1 MSIEIKSDILAK
13 ELNQGI
19 VPLGVPKAYQ
29 YDAAL
34 VEAARAAVNQGIDDI
49 SEMIDEHEETL
60 DTYTDTK
67 KTELDAFT
75 LTKKGELIASA
86 QASAD
91 AAAASAEAAAKIVDV
106 GVDSTLTT
114 PNAAAESKAVGDK
127 LKNINNSAI
136 QKYNAQINK
145 TYLDKNTQY
154 DTFLKLP
161 KNRIYMI
168 NENVPES
175 FGLPKK
181 MWGTL
186 LVYCPK
192 NSDDTSTGFTVY
204 RYNVDH
210 HEYYGLALE
219 DTTLSSF
226 KWISQQFSSFTDVT
240 SNILNLEVNKSYA
253 VTNPSNYA
261 ELGLPVN
268 GPGTLNIFRPSESES
283 TGWRVYEY
291 FVRNEIYMALC
302 YENETVE
309 TIPWKKIAFFDDK
322 ILKVL
327 GKDASPRNYENVISV
342 PNNTISP
349 TVNENGGGVEFGL
362 PVRGN
367 GTIVKCNPY
376 SETADGF
383 TNYRYSVLCTPNEA
397 YHYFALTSYNQNV
410 EEINWQ
416 KLNNFARGLIGLG
429 MGSKSV
435 VFIGDSIVEGY
446 GCSNYN
452 GGSNGSSGHL
462 IPNNVKTW
470 YRNTGNKCWA
480 NMMINYIISNYP
492 NTKACNN
499 AIGGFTTKQIFDNL
513 ETLTIDDDGNRA
525 NIAVLS
531 IGTNDVYNS
540 DKWNAITIYMTKII
554 RWLINRGIQ
563 PVILTN
569 SPLKIA
575 NAPAI
580 QSAIIRA
587 CDICGVPAHDLL
599 SRMNYYLWEHNIP
612 LNDVMNDNLHPNDQG
627 YEIMYNI
634 FKKILCL

>member
-19 VPLGVPKAYQ
+19 VPLGVPKAYK

-34 VEAARAAVNQGIDDI
+34 AEAARAAVNQGIDDI
-49 SEMIDEHEETL
+49 SKMIDGHEETL

-86 QASAD
+86 QSSAD

-106 GVDSTLTT
+106 GVDSTLTI
-114 PNAAAESKAVGDK
+114 PNAAAEAKAVGDK

-136 QKYNAQINK
+136 QKSSIISK
-145 TYLDKNTQY
+145 SYLDTNPQY

-168 NENVPES
+168 SDDVPES

-181 MWGTL
+181 MYGTL

-192 NSDDTSTGFTVY
+192 NSDDTSTGYTVY
-204 RYNVDH
+204 RYNVED
-210 HEYYGLALE
+210 HEYYGFALE
-219 DTTLSSF
+219 NATLSSF
-226 KWISQQFSSFTDVT
+226 KWISQQFSSFTTVA
-240 SNILNLEVNKSYA
+240 SNILNLEVNKSYTVQSDA
-253 VTNPSNYA
+253 SHYK
-261 ELGLPVN
+261 EFGLPVN
-268 GPGTLNIFRPSESES
+268 GPGTLNIFKPSEDES
-283 TGWRVYEY
+283 TGFRVYEY
-291 FVRNEIYMALC
+291 FVRNGIYMALC
-302 YENETVE
+302 YENETIE

-327 GKDASPRNYENVISV
+327 GKGATSTNYENVILV
-342 PNNTISP
+342 PNNSISAV
-349 TVNENGGGVEFGL
+349 TNESDCLEFGL
-362 PVRGN
+362 PQRGN
-367 GTIVKCNPY
+367 GTIVKTNPY
-376 SETADGF
+376 SEYLDRF
-383 TNYRYSVLCTPNEA
+383 TNYRYSVLCTSNEA
-397 YHYFALTSYNQNV
+397 YHYFALTTDKQNV
-410 EEINWQ
+410 KEINWQ

-429 MGSKSV
+429 INSKSV

-480 NMMINYIISNYP
+480 NMMIDYIISNYP

-513 ETLTIDDDGNRA
+513 ETLTIDDDGDRA

-580 QSAIIRA
+580 QSAIIQA
-587 CDICGVPAHDLL
+587 CDMCGVPAHDLL

>member
-19 VPLGVPKAYQ
+19 VPLGVPKAYK
-29 YDAAL
+29 YDAAI

-49 SEMIDEHEETL
+49 SKMIDGHEETL

-86 QASAD
+86 QSSAD

-106 GVDSTLTT
+106 GVDSTLTI
-114 PNAAAESKAVGDK
+114 PNAAADAKTVGDK

-136 QKYNAQINK
+136 QKSSIISK
-145 TYLDKNTQY
+145 SYLDTNPQY

-168 NENVPES
+168 LDNVPES

-181 MWGTL
+181 MYGTL

-192 NSDDTSTGFTVY
+192 NSDDTSTGYTVY
-204 RYNVDH
+204 RYNVKG
-210 HEYYGLALE
+210 HEYYGFALE
-219 DTTLSSF
+219 NATLSSF
-226 KWISQQFSSFTDVT
+226 KWISQQFSSFTTVA
-240 SNILNLEVNKSYA
+240 SNILNLEVNKSYR
-253 VTNPSNYA
+253 VDPSTNYG
-261 ELGLPVN
+261 EFGLPVN
-268 GPGTLNIFRPSESES
+268 GPGTLNIFRPSEDES
-283 TGWRVYEY
+283 PGFRVYEY
-291 FVRNEIYMALC
+291 FVRDEIYMALC

-327 GKDASPRNYENVISV
+327 GKGATSTNYENVILV
-342 PNNTISP
+342 PNNSISVV
-349 TVNENGGGVEFGL
+349 TNESDCLEFGL
-362 PVRGN
+362 PQRGYGTLVKTNPLN
-367 GTIVKCNPY
+367 GVD
-376 SETADGF
+376 DGY
-383 TNYRYSVLCTPNEA
+383 TNYRYSVQCTSTNEA
-397 YHYFALTSYNQNV
+397 YHYFALGTNNQNV

-480 NMMINYIISNYP
+480 NMMINYIISSYP

-531 IGTNDVYNS
+531 IGTNDVYKQ

-554 RWLINRGIQ
+554 RWLVNRGIQ

-580 QSAIIRA
+580 QSAIIQA

-612 LNDVMNDNLHPNDQG
+612 LNDVMNDNLHPNDRG

>member
-1 MSIEIKSDILAK
+1 LGNSVTTLQNDVTTLQHAYAGAK
-13 ELNQGI
+13 AAATVADMTDHNQIYVYVGSETGYTNGNWYYWNGTAWTSG
-19 VPLGVPKAYQ
+19 GVYNAT
-29 YDAAL
+29 AL
-34 VEAARAAVNQGIDDI
+34 E
-49 SEMIDEHEETL
+49 
-60 DTYTDTK
+60 TDT
-67 KTELDAFT
+67 T
-75 LTKKGELIASA
+75 LTVSGAA
-86 QASAD
+86 AD
-91 AAAASAEAAAKIVDV
+91 AK
-106 GVDSTLTT
+106 T
-114 PNAAAESKAVGDK
+114 VGDE

-136 QKYNAQINK
+136 QKYPISISKA
-145 TYLDKNTQY
+145 YLDSNPQY

-168 NENVPES
+168 INDVPES

-181 MWGTL
+181 MHGTL

-192 NSDDTSTGFTVY
+192 NSDSTSTGYTVY

-210 HEYYGLALE
+210 HEYYGFALE

-226 KWISQQFSSFTDVT
+226 KWISQQFSSFTTVT
-240 SNILNLEVNKSYA
+240 SNILNLEVNKSYTVDA
-253 VTNPSNYA
+253 TSNYGKF
-261 ELGLPVN
+261 GLPVN
-268 GPGTLNIFRPSESES
+268 GPGTLNIFRPSEDKS
-283 TGWRVYEY
+283 TGFRVYEY
-291 FVRNEIYMALC
+291 FVRDEIYMALC
-302 YENETVE
+302 YENETIDS
-309 TIPWKKIAFFDDK
+309 IPWKKLVFDDGK
-322 ILKVL
+322 IVKVL
-327 GKDASPRNYENVISV
+327 GKGATSANYGNVILV
-342 PNNTISP
+342 PNNTISAV
-349 TVNENGGGVEFGL
+349 TNESDWLEFGL
-362 PVRGN
+362 PRRGY
-367 GTIVKCNPY
+367 GTLVKTNPY
-376 SETADGF
+376 NENNEGF
-383 TNYRYSVLCTPNEA
+383 TNYRYSVLCAQNEA
-397 YHYFALTSYNQNV
+397 YHYFALTSINQNV

-429 MGSKSV
+429 IGSKSV

-480 NMMINYIISNYP
+480 NMMINYIISSYP

-531 IGTNDVYNS
+531 IGTNDVNNS

-580 QSAIIRA
+580 QSAIIQA